1 MGANPKVEDPNA
13 QIATKLKAL
22 YQYVQEEA
30 IPARFLELLERLE
43 AAEQRTVRQGKE

>member
-1 MGANPKVEDPNA
+1 MGANPKSDDPNA

-22 YQYVQEEA
+22 YQSVQEEA